1 MSIHEFIISVYL
13 IIEEFYSIVVTHPL
27 RGRGFPPAL
36 SDVEII
42 TMQIVGEFLE
52 LDSDK
57 NIWKYFKHNWL
68 EWFPKLGSYPNFC
81 KHCANTVQT
90 YGKSINKL
98 WLN

>member
-1 MSIHEFIISVYL
+1 MSIYEFIISIYL
-13 IIEEFYSIVVTHPL
+13 IIDEFYSIIVTRPL
-27 RGRGFPPAL
+27 RTRGFAPAL

-57 NIWKYFKHNWL
+57 SIWMYFKHHWL

-81 KHCANTVQT
+81 KHCAN
-90 YGKSINKL
+90 L
-98 WLN
+98 